1 MPVPLDLPTNVG
13 AAVGANT
20 AGGTH
25 YTGGFMKTHE
35 VLPITKWQARSKND
49 RKASKF
55 YSNRLLI
62 DQSADERRVMR
73 QLREPW
79 DE

>member
-1 MPVPLDLPTNVG
+1 MLALRWAQIQQ
-13 AAVGANT
+13 AARTTQEA
-20 AGGTH
+20 
-25 YTGGFMKTHE
+25 FMESEK

-55 YSNRLLI
+55 YSKRLLI
-62 DQSADERRVMR
+62 DQSTDERRVMR
-73 QLREPW
+73 QLKEVW